1 MHHKPV
7 RRTRRSRGIS
17 RPTIAATDR
26 IDLTDRISGRKIA
39 ATDRNGGFRLSKPGS
54 PTSWMAPGV
63 ETPGDS
69 EIQG

>member
-39 ATDRNGGFRLSKPGS
+39 ATDRNGGVRLSLKP
-54 PTSWMAPGV
+54 PYCRGV
-63 ETPGDS
+63 SSGQQS
-69 EIQG
+69 NFAS

>member
-26 IDLTDRISGRKIA
+26 IDLTDRISGPKIA
-39 ATDRNGGFRLSKPGS
+39 ATDRNGGLRLSLNLS
-54 PTSWMAPGV
+54 
-63 ETPGDS
+63 
-69 EIQG
+69 